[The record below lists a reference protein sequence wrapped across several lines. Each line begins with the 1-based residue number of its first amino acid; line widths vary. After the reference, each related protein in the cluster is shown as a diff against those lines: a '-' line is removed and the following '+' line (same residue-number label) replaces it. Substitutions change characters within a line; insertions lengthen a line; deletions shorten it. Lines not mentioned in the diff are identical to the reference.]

1 MFYLKGVKMSH
12 LIGVKMSNVLFC
24 TLLMQCIVGVHSK
37 EYKSVFCWKCRKC
50 SIVKFAAARILLVKT
65 AAVKT
70 NSVVCVLETWQRQNV
85 ANCLQ
90 RVAFSLP
97 SLLWPLCSSSQQQ
110 IIGIIMR
117 LIRIYPKRTN
127 NSWKRKMSKLPN

>member
-1 MFYLKGVKMSH
+1 MFYLKGVKMS
-12 LIGVKMSNVLFC
+12 NVLLC
-24 TLLMQCIVGVHSK
+24 TLLMQCIVGVNSK

-50 SIVKFAAARILLVKT
+50 SKNFT
-65 AAVKT
+65 TCQNCSAVKT

-97 SLLWPLCSSSQQQ
+97 SLL
-110 IIGIIMR
+110 
-117 LIRIYPKRTN
+117 
-127 NSWKRKMSKLPN
+127 